1 MPSATPTSTPTQSAS
16 PGPGRVRVAR
26 DVAMTPRLRCFE
38 FSAGCINLVDIYYP
52 ENAGP
57 WPVIVTIHGRPR
69 TPADLVPIAR
79 ELARRG
85 AVVYNADY
93 RGVRPVTKGFPES
106 IDDVACAVRFARA
119 TAGQYGGDGDH
130 LVLVGHSQGG
140 YVGSL
145 VSLSGD
151 QFAGPAEN
159 CLADE
164 GGVIDRNAS
173 LPDGFVHVA
182 GVSIIH
188 DDLPLDWIYFGGT
201 PAEEPDVW
209 RRGEILNHI
218 GGNPELVVGIIF
230 ERNDPVL
237 GDVHA
242 TRLDR
247 ALRDAGYEVQLRL
260 MDQGDTHFDI
270 LEVPGLG
277 ERVVRMVEDVVERSR

>member
-1 MPSATPTSTPTQSAS
+1 
-16 PGPGRVRVAR
+16 
-26 DVAMTPRLRCFE
+26 MTPRLRCFE
-38 FSAGCINLVDIYYP
+38 FANGCVNLVDIYYP

-69 TPADLVPIAR
+69 TPADMVPVAR

-93 RGVRPVTKGFPES
+93 RGVRPISKGFPES
-106 IDDVACAVRFARA
+106 IIDVACAVRFARA
-119 TAGQYGGDGDH
+119 TAGGYGGDGDH
-130 LVLVGHSQGG
+130 LVLVGHSMGG

-151 QFAGPAEN
+151 RFAGPAGN

-164 GGVIDRNAS
+164 GGAVDREAA
-173 LPDGFVHVA
+173 LPDGLVHVA

-188 DDLPLDWIYFGGT
+188 DDLLLDWIYFGGS
-201 PAEEPDVW
+201 PAEKLDAW

-218 GGNPELVVGIIF
+218 GGNPDLVVGIIF
-230 ERNDPVL
+230 ERRDPIL
-237 GDVHA
+237 GDLHA
-242 TRLDR
+242 TGLHR
-247 ALRDAGYEVQLRL
+247 ALREAGYDVRLRL
-260 MDQGDTHFDI
+260 TDEGTTHFDI

-277 ERVVRMVEDVVERSR
+277 ERVVRMVEEVVARTR

>member
-1 MPSATPTSTPTQSAS
+1 
-16 PGPGRVRVAR
+16 
-26 DVAMTPRLRCFE
+26 MTPSLRCFE
-38 FSAGCINLVDIYYP
+38 FADGCANLVDIYYP
-52 ENAGP
+52 ENPGP

-69 TPADLVPIAR
+69 TPADMAPIAR
-79 ELARRG
+79 DLARRG

-106 IDDVACAVRFARA
+106 INDVSCAVRFARA
-119 TAGQYGGDGDH
+119 TASAYGGDGEH

-151 QFAGPAEN
+151 EFVGPAGN

-164 GGVIDRNAS
+164 DGVVDRQAS

-182 GVSIIH
+182 GVSIIY
-188 DDLPLDWIYFGGT
+188 DDLRLDWIYFGGS
-201 PAEEPDVW
+201 PAEKPDAW

-230 ERNDPVL
+230 ERGDPVL
-237 GDVHA
+237 HDRHA
-242 TRLDR
+242 TRLHG
-247 ALRDAGYEVQLRL
+247 ALRDAGYDVRLRL
-260 MDQGDTHFDI
+260 MDEGNTHFDI

-277 ERVVRMVEDVVERSR
+277 ERVVRMVEDVVERTR